1 MTVLGDNTYSQ
12 GDQLELSC
20 SSEGGPEL
28 EYTWLYLGSI
38 IDNANT
44 SMLTIAN
51 VTTSNGGEYTCN
63 ITNKAGSDSGTVTVY
78 SEFFLCKLLCMHQLL
93 ILLLHT

>member
-12 GDQLELSC
+12 GDQLELNC

-44 SMLTIAN
+44 SILTIAN
-51 VTTSNGGEYTCN
+51 LTTSNGGEYTCN
-63 ITNKAGSDSGTVTVY
+63 ITNGAGSDSGTVTVY
-78 SEFFLCKLLCMHQLL
+78 GEFFYVPATYSIATYIVII
-93 ILLLHT
+93 IL